1 MATSPVVIPGAFT
14 QLATGVTL
22 DATLT
27 TAQTVLTVPNGLRAL
42 PMWIVFRDASTAVNA
57 ATTVSVGT
65 GSSATQYLNG
75 SSLLQSM
82 ATTTGAVVQP
92 LFGSTVG
99 TAQALLTPTQTVTV
113 TFGGTLTSNGKVRVD
128 VVGYLPDLNGAL

>member
-42 PMWIVFRDASTAVNA
+42 PMWIVFRDASATVNA
-57 ATTVSVGT
+57 ATTTSVGT
-65 GSSATQYLNG
+65 GSSATQYLNA

-82 ATTTGAVVQP
+82 LTTTGAVVQP

-99 TAQALLTPTQTVTV
+99 TAQALLTPAQTVTV

-128 VVGYLPDLNGAL
+128 VIGYLPDLNGAL